1 MSNSDT
7 AVTLICFSL
16 AAALVIYLAGWYGVA
31 GVVLFSL
38 LAAGY
43 AASGKVNRKPST
55 VRNMIDGF
63 KLGVGLLALL
73 LVAAVVAV
81 FFRSC

>member
-7 AVTLICFSL
+7 AVTLIALAL

-31 GVVLFSL
+31 GVALFVL

-43 AASGKVNRKPST
+43 AASGEANRKPSAL
-55 VRNMIDGF
+55 RNMMDGF
-63 KLGVGLLALL
+63 RLGIGLLALAVL
-73 LVAAVVAV
+73 AAVVAV
-81 FFRSC
+81 VLRSC